1 MPVVGE
7 MWHSR
12 AKEVAESRQGVLGV
26 ANVLVQALARLREA
40 LIRGLGLETLPPI
53 VDLVGQYRHRLA
65 GEDATGRRDAPP
77 ASRVE
82 DAGGM
87 GRSRQW
93 LGAVP
98 AARIW
103 AACQSLPPAG

>member
-40 LIRGLGLETLPPI
+40 LIRGLGLKTLPPI

-77 ASRVE
+77 AAPLHVDPPEKSPALARDSDPPRDALPSRI
-82 DAGGM
+82 
-87 GRSRQW
+87 
-93 LGAVP
+93 LNP
-98 AARIW
+98 
-103 AACQSLPPAG
+103 